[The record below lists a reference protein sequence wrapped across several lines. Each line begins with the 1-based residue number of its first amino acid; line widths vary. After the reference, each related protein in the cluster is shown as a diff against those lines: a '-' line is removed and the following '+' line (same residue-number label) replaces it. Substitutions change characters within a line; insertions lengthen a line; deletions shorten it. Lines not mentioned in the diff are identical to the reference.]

1 MPATSANLGPGF
13 DVLGLSLDLYDEVSV
28 ELIDGADEVNV
39 VGEGADD
46 LPKNSEHLIVKTVRD
61 TLAALGVSVTGL
73 RLDANNRIPHARG
86 LGSSSAAIVAGIAL
100 ARELAGSEKI
110 NQDQFI
116 DMAGK
121 IEGHPDNIAPC
132 ILGGGTISWIDES
145 GHHAVRLSV
154 HSEIVPVLAIP
165 NFRIPTEK
173 ARAVLPEKVSHD
185 EAIFNIA
192 RSSLLVHALTTDPD
206 LLFVATEDKIHQRQ
220 RAEMMPDSWRLLN
233 SLRQD
238 GLAATISGAGP
249 AVLILASP
257 ANAINAV
264 EKVTQLDSSF
274 TALTLKVDQGGV
286 QALA

>member
-1 MPATSANLGPGF
+1 
-13 DVLGLSLDLYDEVSV
+13 
-28 ELIDGADEVNV
+28 
-39 VGEGADD
+39 
-46 LPKNSEHLIVKTVRD
+46 
-61 TLAALGVSVTGL
+61 
-73 RLDANNRIPHARG
+73 
-86 LGSSSAAIVAGIAL
+86 
-100 ARELAGSEKI
+100 
-110 NQDQFI
+110 
-116 DMAGK
+116 
-121 IEGHPDNIAPC
+121 
-132 ILGGGTISWIDES
+132 
-145 GHHAVRLSV
+145 
-154 HSEIVPVLAIP
+154 
-165 NFRIPTEK
+165 
-173 ARAVLPEKVSHD
+173 VSHD

-206 LLFVATEDKIHQRQ
+206 LLFAATEDKLHQRQ
-220 RAEMMPDSWRLLN
+220 RAEIMPDSWRLLN